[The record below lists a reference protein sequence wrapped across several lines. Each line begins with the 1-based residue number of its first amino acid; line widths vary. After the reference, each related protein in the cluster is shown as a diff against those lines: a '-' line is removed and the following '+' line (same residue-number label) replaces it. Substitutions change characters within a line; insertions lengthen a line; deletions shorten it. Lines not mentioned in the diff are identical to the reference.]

1 MATEYRRDSV
11 YRSTELEN
19 SKYLDIW
26 EPTISDVTSLNT
38 KSYKIESKY
47 HQRPDALSHKLYGNA
62 KLWWVFAMVNQDK
75 LNDPITD
82 FSVGLTIQV
91 PVRFT

>member
-11 YRSTELEN
+11 YRSTDIEN

-26 EPTISDVTSLNT
+26 EPTISELIQLNT
-38 KSYKIESKY
+38 KPYEIESKY
-47 HQRPDALSHKLYGNA
+47 HQRPDALAHKLYGNA
-62 KLWWVFAMVNQDK
+62 KLWWVFAMLNQDI

-82 FSVGLTIQV
+82 FDVGLTIQV